1 MRGSCKQQP
10 VALSESSSRESQA
23 VRKLRIYLK
32 GRFYPQFR
40 QNQHVLD
47 SSRICS
53 KRTEKRFTMQSIS
66 IHPLTL
72 FYFALGLV
80 TLSGFGILF
89 LNEETILAI
98 CFFIF
103 LYLVI
108 QNSELASQALNE
120 QKELIK
126 GELLT
131 SLIKGQKN
139 AVNAKVLVNHRKYEL
154 TLGLANVFKD
164 CDVKVHKILV
174 RT

>member
-1 MRGSCKQQP
+1 
-10 VALSESSSRESQA
+10 
-23 VRKLRIYLK
+23 
-32 GRFYPQFR
+32 
-40 QNQHVLD
+40 
-47 SSRICS
+47 
-53 KRTEKRFTMQSIS
+53 MQSIS

-174 RT
+174 RS